1 MKAILSALTI
11 ITGLVFMA
19 SCIEEKTAPTTEI
32 VVLRDITDKSKPK
45 PNVNELTGLL
55 GLKANSLQGAIVAV
69 RNISDVSYTSRH
81 VAELL
86 PENKWMVNE
95 FERANDIKKFS
106 AEIAT
111 LLAIETV
118 DSGKAYSSI
127 YLPLARELNEISK
140 SKSDKRILLL
150 YSDLMENTPELSF
163 YKNEDFELLKNQ
175 PDLLLKRLEKEL
187 LLNPL
192 GGIEI
197 HFIFQ
202 PKDNKSD
209 KRFQII
215 SEFYKRMFEQRGATV
230 IISANLN

>member
-1 MKAILSALTI
+1 MKAIISTLLVLV
-11 ITGLVFMA
+11 GLAFMA
-19 SCIEEKTAPTTEI
+19 SCVEEKKAPTIEI
-32 VVLRDITDKSKPK
+32 IVLKDITDKSKMHPDA
-45 PNVNELTGLL
+45 NELIELF
-55 GLKANSLQGAIVAV
+55 GLKSNSLQGAVFAV
-69 RNISDVSYTSRH
+69 RSISDVSYTSRH

-95 FERANDIKKFS
+95 FERAKEIKKFS
-106 AEIAT
+106 AETAR

-127 YLPLARELNEISK
+127 YLPLARELNELSK
-140 SKSDKRILLL
+140 SKSEKRILLV

-163 YKNEDFELLKNQ
+163 YRNEDFELLKNQ
-175 PDLLLKRLEKEL
+175 PDLLQKRLEKEL

-215 SEFYKRMFEQRGATV
+215 SEFYKKMFEQRGATV